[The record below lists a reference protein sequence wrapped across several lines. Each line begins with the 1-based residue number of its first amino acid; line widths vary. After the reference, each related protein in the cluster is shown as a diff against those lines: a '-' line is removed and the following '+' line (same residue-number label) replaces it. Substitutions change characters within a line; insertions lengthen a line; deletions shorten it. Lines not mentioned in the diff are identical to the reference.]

1 MSATSAIEW
10 TNATW
15 NPVTGCD
22 KVSPGCAHCY
32 AETFAE
38 RWRGLPNHPYE
49 QGFDL
54 RFWPE
59 RLELPLTWR
68 KPRMIFVNSMSDLF
82 HDQVPLDYIARVFD
96 TMDSR
101 PSWASGTRAQPRRS
115 TSTSSTARRQTTRP
129 ARRCSQPWIS
139 KARPGRRSYYLPMSA
154 AAKLSAASST
164 DETVIL
170 IPCRVSTGLRSV
182 GRRRITSSGRP
193 NSEPSQIA
201 R

>member
-1 MSATSAIEW
+1 MGPGGEPNAAALQRLPSPLSASRFRTWSGIDRKAYLGGNHASRVESGVMAATSAIEW

-38 RWRGLPNHPYE
+38 RFRNVLGHPYE

-82 HDQVPLDYIARVFD
+82 HERVPLDYIARVFD
-96 TMDSR
+96 TMERASR
-101 PSWASGTRAQPRRS
+101 HTFQILTKRHERLSDLAHLV
-115 TSTSSTARRQTTRP
+115 
-129 ARRCSQPWIS
+129 PW
-139 KARPGRRSYYLPMSA
+139 P
-154 AAKLSAASST
+154 
-164 DETVIL
+164 
-170 IPCRVSTGLRSV
+170 
-182 GRRRITSSGRP
+182 
-193 NSEPSQIA
+193 
-201 R
+201 